1 MFDGSFRTGFER
13 SVAPVGRALQKFGV
27 SPDVITAV
35 GVLMAAGCGIA
46 IGTGRFFL
54 AAALVLLTGVPDALD
69 GAVAKAADAAGP
81 RGAYLDSVFDRVSD
95 GLLFAGAGWYLAGT
109 DNPRMVMLPFGLFI
123 AASLVSYQRAK
134 AESLGF
140 QAKGGLM
147 ERAERF
153 IALGIGLLL
162 ASLFGA
168 QVFVWTL
175 WLMFALTVATAVFR
189 FQKVWAQATEAQARP
204 IGGGDGGVDE
214 YESRSRRKRR
224 RNARPVAD
232 LRQRAR
238 ARADARRRR
247 SAR

>member
-13 SVAPVGRALQKFGV
+13 AVEPVGRVLQKAGV
-27 SPDVITAV
+27 SPDAVTAV
-35 GVLMAAGCGIA
+35 GVLMAAGCGVA

-81 RGAYLDSVFDRVSD
+81 RGAYLDSVFDRLSD

-109 DNPRMVMLPFGLFI
+109 DTPRMAMLPFGLFI

-162 ASLFGA
+162 ASVLGS
-168 QVFVWTL
+168 QLLVWTL
-175 WLMFALTVATAVFR
+175 WLMFALTVVTAVFR
-189 FQKVWAQATEAQARP
+189 FRKVWVQASAVQA
-204 IGGGDGGVDE
+204 GSSAVGETGGDGLDN
-214 YESRSRRKRR
+214 RSRRKRR

-238 ARADARRRR
+238 ARAEARRRR
-247 SAR
+247 NAR

>member
-13 SVAPVGRALQKFGV
+13 SVEPVGRVLQKAGV
-27 SPDVITAV
+27 TPDAVTAV
-35 GVLMAAGCGIA
+35 GVLMAAGCGVA

-54 AAALVLLTGVPDALD
+54 AAALVLLTGLPDALD
-69 GAVAKAADAAGP
+69 GAVAKAGDTAGP
-81 RGAYLDSVFDRVSD
+81 RGAYLDSVFDRLSD

-109 DNPRMVMLPFGLFI
+109 DTPRMVMLPFGLFI

-162 ASLFGA
+162 ASVFGS

-175 WLMFALTVATAVFR
+175 WIMFALTVVTAVFR
-189 FQKVWAQATEAQARP
+189 FQKVWVQASAVGAGGP
-204 IGGGDGGVDE
+204 GGGETAGGGNDN
-214 YESRSRRKRR
+214 RSRRKRR
-224 RNARPVAD
+224 RNARPVVD

-238 ARADARRRR
+238 ARAEARRRN
-247 SAR
+247 AR